1 MAQYDGSVRI
11 NTEITT
17 KKASAQL
24 MTLENRIVKTAD
36 KVASLRSK
44 MDSLKNAKIPTQEY
58 KEIQKQIED
67 TEKKLTA
74 LSERQEKYLSTGGK
88 ESSSVYKKMNYDAE
102 QLNQTLEHAKSELQD
117 LVDTGK
123 AFTLG
128 SGTEEYSKIG
138 QQLQYA
144 KNDLSALYQRYSE
157 MEAKNGSTKT
167 SFKGLGDSI
176 RNAFGLAKRGLT
188 DIPIAATKKGVEGLK
203 AAFRG
208 LGGIAKRSLSFMGSK
223 LKNMTAS
230 MLGFG
235 KSAKKSSGLL
245 STLGSRFKGLALSL
259 LIFNQISKAFNAMI
273 SGIKEGFSNLY
284 NENMNFKSSVD
295 SLQGSL
301 LTLKNALAGAFAPI
315 VELAIPYIKQLV
327 GWIISAVEA
336 VGQFIAALTGRK
348 TYTKAIKQSTAASKD
363 AAKATK
369 KEADAMKKA
378 EEAAEGYLSPLDE
391 INKYNEDKDK
401 NKGSSAGAGPGTGA
415 GAGVGQMFEE
425 VPIESRFKDIADK
438 LKSFIK
444 SENWEGLGAY
454 IASGIN
460 KGLQKIYDVINWE
473 NVGPQI
479 TYFVNAFTRTFNSL
493 VDNINWDLLGRTI
506 GAGINTIV
514 NTLNLLIEGIDWI
527 NLGKSFATGIM
538 GMINEVNWVNL
549 GNLIGNKFMIAWK
562 TFYGFVTSLDYSEI
576 GLALAG
582 AINGVVEKIDL
593 GLIIS
598 SLSTFVVGLL
608 EALSIA
614 IQNTD
619 WTAVGQEIANALR
632 AIDWFGIASG
642 LFDVGLQ
649 LINGLLEAFG
659 ELPLPVQIATTAIGG
674 FLAAFAISSAIT
686 GFIGAIQGV
695 IGVIGSVVSILGGP
709 LTIAIAAIIAIGTLL
724 IANWDTIKEKAGELK
739 DWLVEKWESIAE
751 AAKGLIPGIIQG
763 IKDGWDSFI
772 NWLGDL
778 WDGIVESFKSF
789 FGIHSPSTV
798 MAELG
803 KYLIEG
809 LLNGIKGLAGSVKQ
823 AWDSMKQTAV
833 QTWETVK
840 QNVGSKWE
848 QIKTNSK
855 TTFGTISSNIKT
867 SWDNIKANV
876 KNSADAAKNNIV
888 TAWKISGDNTRTS
901 WDNMK
906 TNAVSAAK
914 TIASK
919 VDARYSEIKSA
930 VRSFASSAPSSWKN
944 AWNSMGDK
952 VSSVLDSV
960 KRTVSNVFGW
970 ISDRIKSLGNSLK
983 NLSSNTSSAGR
994 SVTSYTRFANARS
1007 ETPAPYAMYPEMA
1020 TLSSMEIPRLA
1031 TGAVIPANK
1040 EFLAVLGDQKHGTNI
1055 EAPLD
1060 TIKQA
1065 QKESLLEVL
1074 SELGLTGNK
1083 GNGKGNIYSV
1093 KAEANRKVLFELMI
1107 EEGKL
1112 QQMSSG
1118 RNPFLLNLI

>member
-11 NTEITT
+11 NTEISVEET
-17 KKASAQL
+17 KKKLTSFVGNVTDASKKISSKMDL
-24 MTLENRIVKTAD
+24 
-36 KVASLRSK
+36 LRSK
-44 MDSLKNAKIPTQEY
+44 MNLGKSVKMPTESLKDLEKEY
-58 KEIQKQIED
+58 ARLESQIQKVA
-67 TEKKLTA
+67 EKQNRFLAIGGKENSTA
-74 LSERQEKYLSTGGK
+74 YKGMEYDLDRLSERQDEVLSKIRQIEGA
-88 ESSSVYKKMNYDAE
+88 ESSMI
-102 QLNQTLEHAKSELQD
+102 
-117 LVDTGK
+117 GK
-123 AFTLG
+123 TFGNTISL
-128 SGTEEYSKIG
+128 
-138 QQLQYA
+138 L
-144 KNDLSALYQRYSE
+144 
-157 MEAKNGSTKT
+157 KNGIK
-167 SFKGLGDSI
+167 
-176 RNAFGLAKRGLT
+176 
-188 DIPIAATKKGVEGLK
+188 DIPIAAAKKGIEGLR
-203 AAFRG
+203 AAFQG
-208 LGGIAKRSLSFMGSK
+208 FGSIGKKSLSFIGSG
-223 LKNMTAS
+223 LKKATLH

-235 KSAKKSSGLL
+235 KSTKKSGGML
-245 STLGSRFKGLALSL
+245 STFGSRFKSLALSL

-751 AAKGLIPGIIQG
+751 AAKGLIPGIMQG

-778 WDGIVESFKSF
+778 WDGIVESFKDF

-803 KYLIEG
+803 KYLIQG

-848 QIKTNSK
+848 QIKSNSK
-855 TTFGTISSNIKT
+855 AVFSNIANTVKT
-867 SWDNIKANV
+867 SWDNIKSNAKSAADNV
-876 KNSADAAKNNIV
+876 KNNIA
-888 TAWKISGDNTRTS
+888 TAWRSTKENTRTS
-901 WDNMK
+901 WESIKN
-906 TNAVSAAK
+906 SA
-914 TIASK
+914 IASAK
-919 VDARYSEIKSA
+919 SLASNIRTKYADIKEAVYS
-930 VRSFASSAPSSWKN
+930 FTSSAPSLWKN
-944 AWNSMGDK
+944 AWSSMGDK
-952 VSSVLDSV
+952 VSSVLSSI
-960 KRTVSNVFGW
+960 KQTVGNVFNW
-970 ISDRIKSLGNSLK
+970 ISNSIKNLGNSLK
-983 NLSSNTSSAGR
+983 NLASKASSAGR
-994 SVTSYTRFANARS
+994 SGSSRTSYAQFASARS
-1007 ETPAPYAMYPEMA
+1007 AYESVPYSIYPVMA
-1020 TLSSMEIPRLA
+1020 TVDTSNIPGYA
-1031 TGAVIPANK
+1031 AGQVIPARMK
-1040 EFLAVLGDQKHGTNI
+1040 QHLAILGDNNRET
-1055 EAPLD
+1055 EVVSPLS

-1065 QKESLLEVL
+1065 NKESLLEVL
-1074 SELGLTGNK
+1074 SELGLTG
-1083 GNGKGNIYSV
+1083 GSGTRRGNIYNI
-1093 KAEANRKVLFELMI
+1093 KAEANRRVLFELMI
-1107 EEGKL
+1107 EEGKI
-1112 QQMSSG
+1112 QQMSTG
-1118 RNPFLLNLI
+1118 RNPFTLGTT